1 MKNISV
7 KYENRQANECFKI
20 ATTSLGLAI
29 SEKDNYIINHH
40 CVTGIIFTAFAIEAM
55 INHYGNIFDDNWNKK
70 KGKRKELHKLVFKH
84 ANLPNCYCGAST
96 YQKADECF
104 NIRDYIAHGKTTNEN
119 GNLEIEE
126 SLQSDKIIHQ
136 VLSIKP
142 KIYKSINIS
151 NLKKYINVARIIQND
166 IEEKG
171 FYPDKIYGQKRKLCE
186 RPLDVSGIYGL

>member
-55 INHYGNIFDDNWNKK
+55 INHYGNIYDDKWNNKK
-70 KGKRKELHKLVFKH
+70 DKRIILHGEVFKC
-84 ANLPNCYCGAST
+84 ANLPCYCGTST
-96 YQKADECF
+96 YQKANECF
-104 NIRDYIAHGKTTNEN
+104 NIRDYFAHGKTTNEN
-119 GNLEIEE
+119 GNLEVEE
-126 SLQSDKIIHQ
+126 PLPSDKIINEVH
-136 VLSIKP
+136 SIKP
-142 KIYKSINIS
+142 EKYELINIS
-151 NLKKYINVARIIQND
+151 NLREYINVARQIQKD

-171 FYPDKIYGQKRKLCE
+171 FYPDNKFGQKRKLCE
-186 RPLDVSGIYGL
+186 KPLYASGIYGW